1 MTGARITM
9 TKSPD
14 YLDLPSGV
22 VIVCPSCGAKNSRTD
37 NLCNNCDACL
47 DDAKSA
53 LVKGRSKRVREIIQ
67 RHPEL
72 NGMVLVRLS
81 LSDLPKDDFYV
92 DGAALKDIEYW
103 EEKANVAINFETAGN
118 FEGAAR
124 QFEDMQLWTEAG
136 RVRALG
142 THTARDQETHV
153 PRERE
158 IHTIRERE
166 IVLIKCSYCGS
177 LNPQGTLKCGS
188 CGGRL

>member
-1 MTGARITM
+1 M

-14 YLDLPSGV
+14 YSDLPSGII
-22 VIVCPSCGAKNSRTD
+22 IVCPSCGAKNSRTD
-37 NLCNNCDACL
+37 NQCNNCDTCL

-53 LVKGRSKRVREIIQ
+53 LVKGRSKRVCGIIQ

-72 NGMVLVRLS
+72 RRMVLMRLN
-81 LSDLPKDDFYV
+81 LPDLPGDDFYV
-92 DGAALKDIEYW
+92 DGDSLKDIEYW
-103 EEKANVAINFETAGN
+103 DEKANVASNLETAGN

-136 RVRALG
+136 RVRALDA
-142 THTARDQETHV
+142 HTARERETHI

-177 LNPQGTLKCGS
+177 LNPQGTLKCSS